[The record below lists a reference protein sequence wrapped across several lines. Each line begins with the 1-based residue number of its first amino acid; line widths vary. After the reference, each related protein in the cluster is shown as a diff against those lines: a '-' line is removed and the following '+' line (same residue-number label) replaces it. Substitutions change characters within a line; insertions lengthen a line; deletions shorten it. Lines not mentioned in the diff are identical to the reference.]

1 MTLQQLQEFLDDKK
15 WKDSEAHACDMCGR
29 YARCR
34 YCVRTE
40 EYPCAMAHDR
50 FVAAT
55 SAPVPD
61 RVPDWLLPEPDIPE
75 PGTPAAEE
83 PAAQE
88 TAAAPSQP
96 ALQPASQ
103 PVPVPQPA
111 AQPASQSA
119 AEAQADGQRPRP
131 HVIVRGKKGEVRLC
145 ALQRRIPT
153 VSSELGG

>member
-103 PVPVPQPA
+103 P
-111 AQPASQSA
+111 A